1 MASNNPHNVIHHP
14 SEPQNCLKPAFPYL
28 ELRTD
33 SSGQQYISRNSFADG
48 VPQPIFY
55 PGANNPWMIPYTH
68 PSLSLGMHGGGRK
81 RKVEDEEWGRR
92 VRSGAPPSL
101 AL

>member
-1 MASNNPHNVIHHP
+1 MASNDPHNVIHHP
-14 SEPQNCLKPAFPYL
+14 SEPQNCLNPAFPYL

-33 SSGQQYISRNSFADG
+33 SSDQQYISRSSSADSI
-48 VPQPIFY
+48 PQPIIY
-55 PGANNPWMIPYTH
+55 PGANDTRMNCH
-68 PSLSLGMHGGGRK
+68 AQPSLSVGMHGSGRK

-92 VRSGAPPSL
+92 VRSGAPPAP